1 MNYVGLDIHIKNIVY
16 TVLSDDGNVKM
27 RGKIENEAEYILK
40 FLKNFENGDLFVME
54 STGFYEPIYDLIE
67 SNGFKVKLANPLKV
81 KLIAESRIKMIRLIQ
96 RFLLNY

>member
-1 MNYVGLDIHIKNIVY
+1 
-16 TVLSDDGNVKM
+16 VLSDDGNVKM
-27 RGKIENEAEYILK
+27 RGKIENEEYILK